1 MALFTVKF
9 KKWRTNNMSEEKI
22 NFEKEM
28 QHLDE
33 IVNKIS
39 SQNLPLDECLALY
52 QEGQKIIK
60 NLEKALAEAA
70 EKVEKVIETK

>member
-1 MALFTVKF
+1 MEQSLVQLLM
-9 KKWRTNNMSEEKI
+9 WRINNMEEVRI
-22 NFEKEM
+22 DFETEM
-28 QHLDE
+28 KRLDE
-33 IVNKIS
+33 IVDKIS

-60 NLEKALAEAA
+60 TLETALESAK

>member
-1 MALFTVKF
+1 MA
-9 KKWRTNNMSEEKI
+9 EEKI
-22 NFEKEM
+22 DFEKEM
-28 QHLDE
+28 KRLDE
-33 IVNKIS
+33 IANKIS
-39 SQNLPLDECLALY
+39 SQDLPLDECLALY

>member
-1 MALFTVKF
+1 
-9 KKWRTNNMSEEKI
+9 MSEERI
-22 NFEKEM
+22 DFEKEM
-28 QHLDE
+28 KRLDE
-33 IVNKIS
+33 IANKIS
-39 SQNLPLDECLALY
+39 SQDLSLDECLALY

>member
-1 MALFTVKF
+1 
-9 KKWRTNNMSEEKI
+9 MSEEKI

-60 NLEKALAEAA
+60 NLEKALESAK
-70 EKVEKVIETK
+70 EKVETVIKTN

>member
-1 MALFTVKF
+1 MK
-9 KKWRTNNMSEEKI
+9 R
-22 NFEKEM
+22 
-28 QHLDE
+28 LDE
-33 IVNKIS
+33 IVDKIS

-60 NLEKALAEAA
+60 TLETALESAK

>member
-1 MALFTVKF
+1 MP
-9 KKWRTNNMSEEKI
+9 EEKI
-22 NFEKEM
+22 DFEKEM
-28 QHLDE
+28 KRLDE
-33 IVNKIS
+33 IANKIS
-39 SQNLPLDECLALY
+39 SQDLPLDECLALY